1 MKQQWLGH
9 QDSNLDSWYQK
20 PESCR
25 WTMAQFE
32 RKAPAMRHAENFALP
47 EKIKWWAVRESNPRP
62 WD

>member
-1 MKQQWLGH
+1 MKLQWLGH

-32 RKAPAMRHAENFALP
+32 TEAPA
-47 EKIKWWAVRESNPRP
+47 VRCA
-62 WD
+62 